1 MIEEFVEKLKES
13 IEVERR
19 AQIEVMLNEIK
30 RLSGEER
37 EKRGNAILNLNGKVV
52 DEEFGYKLVKYGRRR
67 KIVTNINVGDL
78 VLISRG
84 NPLKSDLVGVVAEKG
99 ERHLVV
105 ALENVPSWALKDVR
119 IDLYANDVTF
129 RRWLENLENLEES
142 GVKALKLAL
151 GLEKPKKCEE
161 VEFEPFD
168 RSLNNS
174 QIKAVSLALGSED
187 FFLIHGPF
195 GTGKTRTLAE
205 IVRQEVKRG
214 NRVLVTAESN
224 IAVDNLVELLRDL
237 NVVRLG
243 HPSRVTQELR
253 SKTLSARVR
262 EHEMYRE
269 VEELRRRA
277 ERLLSARERF
287 RKPTP
292 ALRRGLSDEEI
303 LELAEKR
310 RGARGVSWK
319 VVKSMAE
326 WIKLNRLIDEVLE
339 KSRRIEEEIA
349 KEVVESADVVLATN
363 STAFTIDTDFDVA
376 IIDEA
381 TQSTIPSV
389 LIPIN
394 KAKRFVL
401 AGDHKQL
408 PPTVLKAEELKK
420 TLFEILIERY
430 RDHSV
435 MLEVQYRMN
444 KKLMEFPN
452 REFYDGKLKAHES
465 VKNVTLKDLGVK
477 NAKWKVLDPKEVLV
491 FIDTSKCPNR
501 WERQRR
507 GSTSR
512 ENELEARI
520 VKRVVEG
527 LKRIGVKR
535 EWIGVITPYDDQVD
549 LIRSLVDVEVNTVDG
564 YQGREREVVV
574 VSFVRSNRKGEI
586 GFLEDLRRLN
596 VTLTRAKRKLILIGD
611 RETLSSHE
619 TYSRLIEFVKKGGL
633 FVSYC

>member
-1 MIEEFVEKLKES
+1 MIEEFVEKLKRS
-13 IEVERR
+13 IEIERK
-19 AQIEVMLNEIK
+19 AQIEAMLNEIK

-37 EKRGNAILNLNGKVV
+37 ERRGNAILNLNGKIV

-78 VLISRG
+78 VLVSRG

-99 ERHLVV
+99 ERYLVV
-105 ALENVPSWALKDVR
+105 ALENVPNWALKDVR

-129 RRWLENLENLEES
+129 RRWLENLENLGES
-142 GVKALKLAL
+142 GFKALKLAL
-151 GLEKPKKCEE
+151 GLEKPKKCEK

-168 RSLNNS
+168 RSLNHS
-174 QIKAVSLALGSED
+174 QIRAVSLALGSD

-205 IVRQEVKRG
+205 VVRQEVKRG
-214 NRVLVTAESN
+214 NRVLATAESN
-224 IAVDNLVELLRDL
+224 VAVDNLVELLKDL

-243 HPSRVTQELR
+243 HPSRVTQDLR

-262 EHEMYRE
+262 EHEMYGE
-269 VEELRRRA
+269 VEELRRKA
-277 ERLLSARERF
+277 ERLMGLRERF

-292 ALRRGLSDEEI
+292 ALRRGLSDDEI
-303 LELAEKR
+303 LELAEKK

-319 VVKSMAE
+319 VVRSMAE
-326 WIKLNRLIDEVLE
+326 WIKLNRLIDEILE
-339 KSRRIEEEIA
+339 RARRMEENIA
-349 KEVVESADVVLATN
+349 KEIVESADVVLATN
-363 STAFTIDTDFDVA
+363 STAFTIDCYFDVA
-376 IIDEA
+376 VIDEA

-394 KAKRFVL
+394 KADKFVL

-420 TLFEILIERY
+420 TLFEILIEMY
-430 RDHSV
+430 VDHSV

-444 KKLMEFPN
+444 EKLMDFPN

-465 VKNVTLKDLGVK
+465 VRNITLKDLGVK
-477 NAKWKVLDPKEVLV
+477 NARWRVLDPKEVLV

-527 LKRIGVKR
+527 LKRIGVQR

-549 LIRSLVDVEVNTVDG
+549 LLRTLVDVEVNTVDG
-564 YQGREREVVV
+564 YQGREKEVVI
-574 VSFVRSNRKGEI
+574 VSFVRSNRRGDI

-596 VTLTRAKRKLILIGD
+596 VALTRAKRKLVLIGD
-611 RETLSSHE
+611 SKTLSSHE
-619 TYSRLIEFVKKGGL
+619 TYSRLIGFVKKEGF